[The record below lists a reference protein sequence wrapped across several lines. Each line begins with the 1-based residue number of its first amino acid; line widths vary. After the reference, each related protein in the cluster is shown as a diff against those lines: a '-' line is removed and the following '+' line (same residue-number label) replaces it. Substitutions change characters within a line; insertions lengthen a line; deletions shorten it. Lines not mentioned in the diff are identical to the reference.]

1 MIKLK
6 NVSKFYYQDGVI
18 AAGFSKV
25 NLDLHIGEFVVIT
38 GESGSGKSTLLNVI
52 SGLDSYEEGEMYING
67 EETSHYTE
75 EDYLEYRKKYVTN
88 IFQSFNLVNSY
99 TVSENIELAM
109 TLSGLK
115 KKERKKKVNE
125 LIELVNLKK
134 FKNTKVSKLSG
145 GQKQRVAIARALAY
159 DTPIIVADEPTG
171 SLDSKQSKEI
181 IELFYKISTNKL
193 VIIVTHN
200 KNEVEKYATRLIRMH
215 DGKLLEDKVVEKINK
230 DKEVV
235 VENKGSITLINK
247 IKLGIRNS
255 YNIPI
260 KFILLLIIF
269 FFIVFAYS
277 FEYAIFESA
286 KSEADKDGA
295 NAYFT
300 NIDPNRIIIKKEDKT
315 PLTKDDYNKIK
326 KLDNIDYIVYN
337 DLLNDVSISLNNDN
351 YYLYGTF
358 KDASKL
364 KSVDEGR
371 LPLKEDEVVLYI
383 RKDQT
388 YYNLDDLKTTSF
400 KLNNESTGILIKDNL
415 NVVGIKYNNDN
426 VYTTYICITKE
437 LQDDIVYK
445 LTNQYTNTKIKV
457 FNSYLSYEGYGQNYR
472 VTPSSKI
479 KDGEVIVSNDF
490 NSYCEYNYCL
500 NKFITIDVSN
510 IYYKDSSTFKVS
522 NIYTKYN
529 FKNLINEGKY
539 EDEVGSIY
547 ISNNDYNKLYNKGNY
562 QSSVFVKDTKLLEST
577 NKELE
582 NLGFKTLVIKNALYD
597 LSGGIKEILNI
608 IKLVVGITLFLG
620 LFFISYFV
628 IKVILKSRN
637 SYFATLR
644 TLGASKKS
652 SIGILMSELLFI
664 ATLSY
669 ILLITLFILVSNN
682 IIKQSTIKEIISYID
697 IKDCI
702 FIYIILLIM
711 TVFIT
716 LRYSRKIFSTSVIK
730 VYGEKV

>member
-181 IELFYKISTNKL
+181 IELFHKISTNKL

-235 VENKGSITLINK
+235 VENKSSITLINK

-277 FEYAIFESA
+277 FEYATFESA

-295 NAYFT
+295 NAYFN
-300 NIDPNRIIIKKEDKT
+300 NIDPNRIIIKKKDKT
-315 PLTKDDYNKIK
+315 PLTTDDYNKIK

-351 YYLYGTF
+351 FYLYGTF

-415 NVVGIKYNNDN
+415 NVVGIKYNNDS

-445 LTNQYTNTKIKV
+445 ITNQYTNTKIKV

-500 NKFITIDVSN
+500 NKFITVDVSN
-510 IYYKDSSTFKVS
+510 IYYEDSSTFKVS

-529 FKNLINEGKY
+529 FNNLINEGKY

-577 NKELE
+577 NKELDE
-582 NLGFKTLVIKNALYD
+582 LGFSTLVIKNTLYD
-597 LSGGIKEILNI
+597 YSKGIKEILNI

-682 IIKQSTIKEIISYID
+682 IIKQSTIKEIISYIS